1 MSNETQPEQPHIGT
15 LNEGSLHAAL
25 KQHYSEPGDISE
37 APLNGFVVDLLRVK
51 NNQNSI
57 IEIQTTSFASMRK
70 KLNALLDTYK
80 ITIVYPI
87 SIHTTLLKPGKAPRK
102 SPKRGDLF
110 TIFSELV
117 SIPDLL
123 QHPNLSFEAVLVS
136 VNKVQKYEKQLRR
149 NRGGYRTINTQL
161 ISIHETYHFHH
172 LKDFMDLLP
181 DGLPNEFT
189 TADISSSGKISRSS
203 AQQMAYCFRK
213 AGAIVEIGKTKVG
226 KVYVKSEI
234 NPQERLEHPYQQHD

>member
-1 MSNETQPEQPHIGT
+1 
-15 LNEGSLHAAL
+15 
-25 KQHYSEPGDISE
+25 
-37 APLNGFVVDLLRVK
+37 
-51 NNQNSI
+51 
-57 IEIQTTSFASMRK
+57 MRK

-110 TIFSELV
+110 TIFRELV

-123 QHPNLSFEAVLVS
+123 YHPNLSFEAVLVS
-136 VNKVQKYEKQLRR
+136 VSKVQKYEKQLRR

-161 ISIHETYHFHH
+161 ISIHETHHFHH
-172 LKDFMDLLP
+172 LKDFMELLP

-189 TADISSSGKISRSS
+189 TADISSLGKISRST

-213 AGAIVEIGKTKVG
+213 AGAIDEIGKTKEG
-226 KVYVKSEI
+226 KVYVKREI
-234 NPQERLEHPYQQHD
+234 NSQE

>member
-15 LNEGSLHAAL
+15 LNEGSLHADL
-25 KQHYSEPGDISE
+25 KEHYWEPGDLTE
-37 APLNGFVVDLLRVK
+37 APLGGFVVDLLRTQNNK
-51 NNQNSI
+51 NII

-80 ITIVYPI
+80 INIVYPI
-87 SIHTTLLKPGKAPRK
+87 PIHTTLLKPDKAPRK

-136 VNKVQKYEKQLRR
+136 INKVQKYENQLRR

-161 ISIHETYHFHH
+161 VSIHETHTFEH
-172 LKDFMDLLP
+172 LEDFMNLYLMDFLLNLRRQTYQTLEKFHEVP
-181 DGLPNEFT
+181 LNRWPTVSAKREQLMK
-189 TADISSSGKISRSS
+189 SGKL
-203 AQQMAYCFRK
+203 K
-213 AGAIVEIGKTKVG
+213 KEKNT
-226 KVYVKSEI
+226 
-234 NPQERLEHPYQQHD
+234 

>member
-1 MSNETQPEQPHIGT
+1 MPNETQSDQPHIGT
-15 LNEGSLHAAL
+15 LNEGSLHADL
-25 KQHYSEPGDISE
+25 KQYYSQPGDVSE
-37 APLNGFVVDLLRVK
+37 APLNGFVVDLLRTK
-51 NNQNSI
+51 NNQKII

-87 SIHTTLLKPGKAPRK
+87 SIHTTLLKPDKAPRK
-102 SPKRGDLF
+102 SPKQGDLF

-136 VNKVQKYEKQLRR
+136 VSKMQRYEKQLRR

-161 ISIHETYHFHH
+161 DSIHETYHFQK
-172 LKDFMDLLP
+172 LKDFMELLP
-181 DGLPNEFT
+181 DGLPDEFT
-189 TADISSSGKISRSS
+189 TADISNLGNISRST

-213 AGAIVEIGKTKVG
+213 AGSIVEIGKTKKG
-226 KVYVKSEI
+226 KIYKKVVI
-234 NPQERLEHPYQQHD
+234 NPQE